1 MERER
6 FKAGDILCH
15 FKRDMCTEQERQ
27 QNKYLYEVIGIA
39 THTETKEEM
48 LVYKAL
54 YAPFGTYVRPL
65 EMAMSKTDK
74 EKYPE
79 ATQEY
84 RLEVC
89 HFF

>member
-1 MERER
+1 MARE
-6 FKAGDILCH
+6 FKPGDIIGH
-15 FKRDMCTEQERQ
+15 FKRDLCTEQERQ
-27 QNKYLYEVIGIA
+27 QNKYLYEVIGTA
-39 THTETKEEM
+39 THSETKEQM

-54 YAPFGTYVRPL
+54 YAPFEIYVRPL

-84 RLEVC
+84 RLEVY

>member
-6 FKAGDILCH
+6 FKPGDILCH
-15 FKRDMCTEQERQ
+15 FKRDLCTEEERK

-65 EMAMSKTDK
+65 EMAMSLTDK

-79 ATQEY
+79 AKQKY

-89 HFF
+89 KFV